1 MKEFRYRL
9 LLTILAILV
18 LAQMLTPVAFADTT
32 LAEGYDEYYCRTA
45 LSALPNSTAL
55 LYAYDAIVAGV
66 ESSSTEISV
75 YDGVHPLAMSE
86 LDAVLDAYRRD
97 HAEHF
102 WFGNSYRISYNGSTI
117 LAVIPTY
124 VMEGAALAAA
134 RLAFDAAIA
143 EMLTAVDG
151 TMSEFE
157 RERILHDR
165 LAARVQYAES
175 ANAHNAY
182 GALVEGIAVCEGYA
196 EALQCLLHATGIQSL
211 IAMGSSINPGTGTP
225 EGHAW
230 NVVRIDGNYYHTDL
244 TWNDQDGFLFHAY
257 FNLTDAAIAE
267 DHSVTLSE
275 FALPTCNSTAAQY
288 FAVMGGSLSAYTV
301 GEIATLLRENALA
314 ISVHVPGNVA
324 SYVAW
329 LGENIRAIAT
339 AAGVTDSFSWST
351 MRLGHELYLQI
362 DTCFHESLTY
372 VPAEPVDCTTD
383 GVVAHYACSCGK
395 LFFDADA
402 QNEIYDRESV
412 HLYAPGH
419 RWTEQIRDAAHR
431 KESAEDC
438 RAHDV
443 YWYDCAACDAISD
456 SQTFEGDAGP
466 HKYGTAWQIGD
477 ATGHWHKCQYCEAHD
492 TPVAHGDRTEV
503 IPPSCED
510 EGYTR
515 HTCDDCLRTYCDTY
529 VQKSDHIYDGEDDAE
544 CNVCGA
550 TRTVTGSESSSVTSE
565 STKVTSA
572 PVTEERPSNTGTGT
586 EESDWMDVLPTGI
599 PPWAIPAAVVGGGLL
614 LVILIAALA
623 KKR

>member
-1 MKEFRYRL
+1 MRKIRYRL
-9 LLTILAILV
+9 LLTVLAVLV
-18 LAQMLTPVAFADTT
+18 LGQLLTPVAFADAFST
-32 LAEGYDEYYCRTA
+32 GVYDDYYCRAA
-45 LSALPNSTAL
+45 LAALPNSTAL
-55 LYAYDAIVAGV
+55 LYAYDAMVAGV
-66 ESSSTEISV
+66 ESSIAEISV
-75 YDGVHPLAMSE
+75 YDGVHSLAMSE

-102 WFGNSYRISYNGSTI
+102 WFGNSYRISYNGSTV
-117 LAVIPTY
+117 LAVLPTY
-124 VMEGAALAAA
+124 VMEGAALATA

-143 EMLTAVDG
+143 EMLTAVNG

-165 LAARVQYAES
+165 LAAKVQYAES

-211 IAMGSSINPGTGTP
+211 IALGSSINPGTGSP

-230 NVVRIDGNYYHTDL
+230 NIVRIDGSYYHTDL

-257 FNLTDAAIAE
+257 FNLTDAAITE
-267 DHSVTLSE
+267 DHTVTLCA

-301 GEIATLLRENALA
+301 GEIATLLQENSLA
-314 ISVHVPGNVA
+314 VSVHVPGDVA

-329 LGENIRAIAT
+329 LGENIRSIAT

-362 DTCFHESLTY
+362 DTCFHETLTF
-372 VPAEPVDCTTD
+372 VPAEPVGCTTD
-383 GVVAHYACSCGK
+383 GVVAHYVCSCGK
-395 LFFDADA
+395 FFSDAGA

-419 RWTEQIRDAAHR
+419 QWTEQIRDAVHQ
-431 KESAEDC
+431 KVSAEDC

-443 YWYDCAACDAISD
+443 FWYDCAVCDAISD
-456 SQTFEGDAGP
+456 TLSFEGDAGP

-503 IPPSCED
+503 IPPSCD
-510 EGYTR
+510 EKGYTR

-529 VQKSDHIYDGEDDAE
+529 VQKSDHLYDGEDDAE

-550 TRTVTGSESSSVTSE
+550 PRSITGTESSAVTSE
-565 STKVTSA
+565 GAKGTSA
-572 PVTEERPSNTGTGT
+572 PTTERTPSTTDADPK
-586 EESDWMDVLPTGI
+586 EPDRSDVLPEGI
-599 PPWAIPAAVVGGGLL
+599 PSWALPAAVVGGILL

-623 KKR
+623 KKK